1 MKKLLRLFT
10 VCALVIGCWT
20 GLGFTQR
27 ANALSLTNVAFNSA
41 PVLAET
47 SAEAA
52 LRNKVDAK
60 LGEMAN
66 KIDLNN
72 TNLRAFKRFQ
82 GMYPNLGAKIVK
94 NAPYEKVEDVLD
106 IPGLSDRQI
115 EILQANLDEFT
126 VTPVESAFNE
136 GDDRI
141 NNGIYR

>member
-1 MKKLLRLFT
+1 MKKLLRFFT
-10 VCALVIGCWT
+10 ICALVIGCWA
-20 GLGFTQR
+20 GLGLVQR
-27 ANALSLTNVAFNSA
+27 ANAVSLTSVAFNSA

-47 SAEAA
+47 QAEAA

-60 LGEMAN
+60 LGQIAN

-106 IPGLSDRQI
+106 IPGLSARQK

-126 VTPVESAFNE
+126 VTPVESAFVE

>member
-1 MKKLLRLFT
+1 MKKLFRLFT
-10 VCALVIGCWT
+10 VCALVIGCWA

-106 IPGLSDRQI
+106 IPGLSARQK